1 MMAGLSG
8 VLGAV
13 PYGGPWE
20 MPPINELFETPPLPG
35 TEDWSILGW
44 SLSIN
49 RTILMVFLSVIILA
63 LLFGKAFG
71 NPGLVPD
78 KLQAAL
84 ESLVSFIREQVAIEV
99 IGPEGA
105 RYVPLLTTM
114 FVFILL
120 NNLFKI
126 TPFLM
131 LPPTSRMA
139 LPGFLAILSWLV
151 FVAVGLKSQG
161 PLNYLK
167 GIAFPPGVPKPV
179 YLILTPVELLS
190 TLVLRPFTLA
200 IRLFANMVAGHF
212 LVVITLITVHAFL
225 VFGPGLPVGVL
236 ALVASPFVF
245 GFELFIIVLQAYIF
259 TLLTAVYISSSVHPA
274 H

>member
-1 MMAGLSG
+1 MMAGLNG

-20 MPPINELFETPPLPG
+20 MPPINELFDMPPLPG
-35 TEDWSILGW
+35 TEGWSILGW
-44 SLSIN
+44 PISIN
-49 RTILMVFLSVIILA
+49 RTVLMVFLSVIIITA
-63 LLFGKAFG
+63 LFWKVFG
-71 NPGLVPD
+71 NPRVVPD

-84 ESLVSFIREQVAIEV
+84 EAVVSFIRERIAIEV

-105 RYVPLLTTM
+105 KYVPLLTTM
-114 FVFILL
+114 FLFIFL

-139 LPGFLAILSWLV
+139 LPGFLAILSWLIYV
-151 FVAVGLKSQG
+151 GVGLKSQG
-161 PLNYLK
+161 PLTYLK

-179 YLILTPVELLS
+179 YVILTPVELLS

-212 LVVITLITVHAFL
+212 LVVITLITIHAFL
-225 VFGPGLPVGVL
+225 VFGPGLPVGLL

-245 GFELFIIVLQAYIF
+245 GFELFIISLQAYIF

>member
-20 MPPINELFETPPLPG
+20 MPPINELFDMPPLPG

-49 RTILMVFLSVIILA
+49 RTILMVFLSVIVIVA
-63 LLFGKAFG
+63 LFWKVFGD
-71 NPGLVPD
+71 PRIVPS
-78 KLQAAL
+78 KLQAAM
-84 ESLVSFIREQVAIEV
+84 EALVSFIRERVAMEV

-105 RYVPLLTTM
+105 KYVPLLTTL
-114 FVFILL
+114 FVFIFL

-139 LPGFLAILSWLV
+139 LPGFLAILSWLI
-151 FVAVGLKSQG
+151 FVGVGLKSQG

-167 GIAFPPGVPKPV
+167 DIAFPPGVPKPV
-179 YLILTPVELLS
+179 YVILTPVELLS

-212 LVVITLITVHAFL
+212 LVVITLITIHAFL
-225 VFGPGLPVGVL
+225 VWGPGLPVGL
-236 ALVASPFVF
+236 MALVASPFVF
-245 GFELFIIVLQAYIF
+245 GFELFIISLQAYIF